1 MNGRSV
7 VVSLNFFELD
17 EKNEQR
23 MVKNSMVD
31 TKRFATI
38 LANWCQLSNKTL
50 RDYTG
55 VCVV

>member
-17 EKNEQR
+17 GKNEQR
-23 MVKNSMVD
+23 MVKNSVANA
-31 TKRFATI
+31 KRFATM
-38 LANWCQLSNKTL
+38 LANLSQLCNKTL
-50 RDYTG
+50 LDYTS